1 MASSRLGERKSSIMA
16 QRNKLTGILNTLQRK
31 KSNNFR
37 GGEKM
42 RVTKGETAA
51 ERNRE
56 YRCRITLIITPRK
69 I

>member
-1 MASSRLGERKSSIMA
+1 MARSRLGERKSSIMA

-42 RVTKGETAA
+42 RVRKEKQQRKETGSIVVA
-51 ERNRE
+51 
-56 YRCRITLIITPRK
+56 
-69 I
+69 